1 MKMRKNGV
9 TQFVK
14 KHNITKLEPIPTKP
28 VLLCLITEENILKQ
42 YIVDNI
48 AKASRS
54 LTLSQK
60 RMF

>member
-9 TQFVK
+9 TQFMK
-14 KHNITKLEPIPTKP
+14 KQNITKLEPIPTKP
-28 VLLCLITEENILKQ
+28 VLLRLITEENILKQ